1 MAYFLLMLKTSPNE
15 VTKSGEIFSSG
26 KLPKLPDFVKRV
38 NTFIAVD
45 EKILSFSIYE
55 VPNDKMWEGYL
66 SIATRY
72 AGYRIVEGFTYKIEA
87 LATVQEALP
96 MIGLGKK

>member
-1 MAYFLLMLKTSPNE
+1 MTFIMVTCRVPPHNIDGLGQAFLAKKVPE
-15 VTKSGEIFSSG
+15 VA
-26 KLPKLPDFVKRV
+26 DFVKRV
-38 NTFIAVD
+38 NIWVVADYETKTYA
-45 EKILSFSIYE
+45 LYE
-55 VPNDKMWEGYL
+55 VPKEKMWEGYI

-87 LATVQEALP
+87 LATIQEALP

>member
-1 MAYFLLMLKTSPNE
+1 MYAL
-15 VTKSGEIFSSG
+15 
-26 KLPKLPDFVKRV
+26 
-38 NTFIAVD
+38 
-45 EKILSFSIYE
+45 YE
-55 VPNDKMWEGYL
+55 VPNEKMWEGYI

>member
-1 MAYFLLMLKTSPNE
+1 MAFILVTSRVPVHKVEGIGQAFLAKKVPE
-15 VTKSGEIFSSG
+15 VA
-26 KLPKLPDFVKRV
+26 DFVKRV
-38 NTFIAVD
+38 NIWVVADYETKMYA
-45 EKILSFSIYE
+45 LYE
-55 VPNDKMWEGYL
+55 VPNEKMWEGYI

>member
-1 MAYFLLMLKTSPNE
+1 MAFIMVTSKVPPHNTDGVGKAFLEKKVPD
-15 VTKSGEIFSSG
+15 VA
-26 KLPKLPDFVKRV
+26 DFVKRV
-38 NTFIAVD
+38 NIWIVADYETKMYA
-45 EKILSFSIYE
+45 LYE

-72 AGYRIVEGFTYKIEA
+72 AGYRIIEGFKYKIEA

>member
-1 MAYFLLMLKTSPNE
+1 MAFIMVTSKIPPHKTEEVGQAFL
-15 VTKSGEIFSSG
+15 G
-26 KLPKLPDFVKRV
+26 KKAPDIADFVKRV
-38 NTFIAVD
+38 NIWVVADYETKTYA
-45 EKILSFSIYE
+45 LYE

-72 AGYRIVEGFTYKIEA
+72 AGYRMIEGYKYKIEP
-87 LATVQEALP
+87 LATIQEALP

>member
-1 MAYFLLMLKTSPNE
+1 MAFIMVTSKVPPHNTDGVGKAFLE
-15 VTKSGEIFSSG
+15 G
-26 KLPKLPDFVKRV
+26 KVPDVADFVKRV
-38 NTFIAVD
+38 NIWVVADYETKMYA
-45 EKILSFSIYE
+45 LYE